1 MGRRERERERDVG
14 VPTVVVDWWA
24 RSHSEVV
31 ASLVNLAIKTLFR
44 KINLD
49 ALHIQT
55 YNIDF
60 LKIERVSMH
69 LHAITALHILLRL
82 KKINQSTHILRFIV
96 RIDFLFFNRG
106 VDISN
111 HEVIT

>member
-1 MGRRERERERDVG
+1 M
-14 VPTVVVDWWA
+14 VDWWA

-31 ASLVNLAIKTLFR
+31 ASLVNLAIKTLLR

-60 LKIERVSMH
+60 LKIERVRMH
-69 LHAITALHILLRL
+69 LHAITAPHILLRL
-82 KKINQSTHILRFIV
+82 KKDKSEHVYIKIYSENWFS
-96 RIDFLFFNRG
+96 FF
-106 VDISN
+106 
-111 HEVIT
+111 